1 MRSVSLSSIYSDLGF
16 EKMALVDGAKS
27 STNDPSNYS
36 AHRFLSDIYASQ
48 SRHEIA
54 RVSELLQSQLLQP
67 LNGNPLHPQAAQND
81 LNIFRDAGL
90 SGPTFNEYTPL
101 FNRNQMTLSASGLA
115 GGRDTWGDVRL
126 WCPACGIKCP
136 AVSEGCT
143 TRPMACTVNGTYVDQ
158 AGEFDPN
165 PLSYQSVNGGDN
177 FWVVDAS
184 LRYRLPRRY
193 GMLGLEVRNL
203 FDEAFQFQ
211 TLDPSSP
218 EYVPQR
224 WVLGKLTISF

>member
-1 MRSVSLSSIYSDLGF
+1 VAALHDLQRSIALNDNRAVYRSRMLLDKDLAVRSVSLSSIYSDLGF

-67 LNGNPLHPQAAQND
+67 LNGNPLHPQTTQND

-101 FNRNQMTLSASGLA
+101 FNRNQTTLSASGLA
-115 GGRDTWGDVRL
+115 GGRDTWGDEVVVSGL
-126 WCPACGIKCP
+126 WNK
-136 AVSEGCT
+136 VSGSVGGMHYETDGF
-143 TRPMACTVNGTYVDQ
+143 RENNDQ
-158 AGEFDPN
+158 EQDIFNLFSQMSLSPQTNLMVEAFAKRREHLAGEGF
-165 PLSYQSVNGGDN
+165 
-177 FWVVDAS
+177 
-184 LRYRLPRRY
+184 
-193 GMLGLEVRNL
+193 
-203 FDEAFQFQ
+203 
-211 TLDPSSP
+211 
-218 EYVPQR
+218 
-224 WVLGKLTISF
+224 

>member
-1 MRSVSLSSIYSDLGF
+1 VAALHDLQRSIALNDNRAVYRSRMLLDKDLAVRSVSLSSIYSDLGF

-115 GGRDTWGDVRL
+115 GGRDTWGDEVVVSGLWNKVSGSVGGMHYETDEMYGECHLRRSGRGVRSQS
-126 WCPACGIKCP
+126 A
-136 AVSEGCT
+136 E
-143 TRPMACTVNGTYVDQ
+143 
-158 AGEFDPN
+158 
-165 PLSYQSVNGGDN
+165 LSV
-177 FWVVDAS
+177 
-184 LRYRLPRRY
+184 
-193 GMLGLEVRNL
+193 
-203 FDEAFQFQ
+203 
-211 TLDPSSP
+211 
-218 EYVPQR
+218 
-224 WVLGKLTISF
+224 GKWRG